1 MDWVS
6 IRSRLTELFKKYR
19 YAVMIVLLGVVLMCL
34 PSGKKD
40 TQVPTATSTS
50 EETVQSGLEESLAAI
65 LSQIKGAGQVEVLL
79 TEAKGAETLY
89 QSDGDTGTDT
99 DRQDT
104 VIISDADRAQSG
116 LVRQVNPPS
125 YQGAIVVCQGADSAS
140 VRLAI
145 VEAVSSVTGLGADH
159 ITVLKMK

>member
-65 LSQIKGAGQVEVLL
+65 LSQIKGAGKVEVLL

-99 DRQDT
+99 DSQDT

>member
-65 LSQIKGAGQVEVLL
+65 LSQIKGAGKVEVLL

-140 VRLAI
+140 ERLAI

>member
-6 IRSRLTELFKKYR
+6 IRGRLTELFKKYR

-65 LSQIKGAGQVEVLL
+65 LSQIKGAGKVEVLL